1 MTIFWSYLMCN
12 SFFAADD
19 VNDPYYINCHNKAQN
34 NKQLHNFCVIWWQKS
49 QKNLLV
55 DIFARKIDVKNER
68 KECQLFWRKKSSQYL
83 QRICNG
89 RKKCFTYSLP
99 LLIQLPYHHFPTNY
113 YLLIPISHYLEN
125 GRKNK
130 KKNFTKTWPFFPDVT
145 VFDERRRQ
153 RS

>member
-1 MTIFWSYLMCN
+1 MKERSVN
-12 SFFAADD
+12 FFG
-19 VNDPYYINCHNKAQN
+19 
-34 NKQLHNFCVIWWQKS
+34 
-49 QKNLLV
+49 
-55 DIFARKIDVKNER
+55 E
-68 KECQLFWRKKSSQYL
+68 KKSSQYL
-83 QRICNG
+83 QRVCNG
-89 RKKCFTYSLP
+89 REKKCFTYSEL

-130 KKNFTKTWPFFPDVT
+130 KNFTKTWPFFPDVT